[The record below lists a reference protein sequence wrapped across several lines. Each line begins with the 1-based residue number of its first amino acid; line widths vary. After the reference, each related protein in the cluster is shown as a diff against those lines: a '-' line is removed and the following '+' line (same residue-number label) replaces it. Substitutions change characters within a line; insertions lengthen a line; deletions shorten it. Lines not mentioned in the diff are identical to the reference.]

1 MTRIRPLLVCV
12 LAVAFLGVSAAAAQ
26 AACNK
31 TWTGGSGDW
40 SEPGHWSPTG
50 VPEPSESACI
60 TAAGT
65 YTVKL
70 HAGGGNVASLTVGGS
85 SGVQTVEVEGTS
97 YVYGGETQRVTQLAM
112 GSGSFAAN
120 TRLILNAT
128 GGGTAT
134 GSEELGAS
142 AFLAGGPI
150 EEHGQVET
158 VVTDPKFDD
167 RIKVNGLKIEPGASV
182 QVASGT
188 LKFIEEGEG
197 AYPWSVTNEG
207 TFTVASG
214 AAVTMQP
221 SFAGDA
227 AFTND
232 GAVVNDGSISGSGTE
247 WVQSGGSESGNEVV
261 LQNGSTLVDS
271 AGTGTFLGNYGTL
284 VLTGTIPAG
293 QTVIV
298 RGEPFN
304 YGGETYF
311 TTGLSNGATE
321 LVNDGTLVLNPTG
334 SGETGGGNVNVEPG
348 SIHNNGT
355 IDVETETASRV
366 TQLQE
371 SLTNGPSGHLEIN
384 GGIFQGNSG
393 ARIANEGLTTVA
405 PGAVLQLQEASAFVN
420 TGTFSPEI
428 ASAGSFGAVQLF
440 SPCCSGPGVFST
452 GGTLAPVLVGGFTP
466 ATGQE
471 FDVFALDGGKFEGT
485 FPSVANGFTG
495 DYSHESSETAFVGV
509 IYGGSSGG
517 GGGGGGGNTGP
528 PPVSPFPHLTSASSK
543 DGKVTAKLSC
553 PAGGATCAPGVL
565 KVTVL
570 EHLNKHGRIVA
581 VTAKKARTKTV
592 TIASATVTV
601 SAGGVV
607 SVTLKLNA
615 SGRALL
621 TGYKKLSAFLTLSSG
636 GKRLQRLEV
645 RLVEPKNKRK

>member
-1 MTRIRPLLVCV
+1 LTTRIRLLLVPV
-12 LAVAFLGVSAAAAQ
+12 LAVVLLGVSTAAAQ

-31 TWTGGSGDW
+31 TWIDGSGDW
-40 SEPGHWSPTG
+40 EEASHWTPSGGP
-50 VPEPSESACI
+50 PSSSESACI
-60 TAAGT
+60 TEPGT

-70 HAGGGNVASLTVGGS
+70 HAGGGNVTSLTVGGS
-85 SGVQTVEVEGTS
+85 AGVQTVEVDGTS
-97 YVYGGETQRVTQLAM
+97 YIYGGETQRVTQLAM

-128 GGGTAT
+128 GGGTAA

-167 RIKVNGLKIEPGASV
+167 RIKVNGLKIEPGASM
-182 QVASGT
+182 QVSSGT

-207 TFTVASG
+207 TFTVAAS

-232 GAVVNDGSISGSGTE
+232 GSLVNDGSITGSGTE

-284 VLTGTIPAG
+284 VLTGTIPSG

-304 YGGETYF
+304 YGGETYN

-334 SGETGGGNVNVEPG
+334 SGETGGNVNVEPG
-348 SIHNNGT
+348 SIHNNGV
-355 IDVETETASRV
+355 IDIETETASRV

-371 SLTNGPSGHLEIN
+371 SLTNGASGHLEIN

-393 ARIANEGLTTVA
+393 ARIANEGLTTLA

-428 ASAGSFGAVQLF
+428 ASATSFSVVQLF
-440 SPCCSGPGVFST
+440 SPCCNGPGVFTT

-485 FPSVANGFTG
+485 FPSVVNGFTG
-495 DYSHESSETAFVGV
+495 DYAHEASETAFVGV
-509 IYGGSSGG
+509 VYGGSSGG
-517 GGGGGGGNTGP
+517 GGGGGGGGGTTPP
-528 PPVSPFPHLTSASSK
+528 PPVPTLKSASGK
-543 DGKVTAKLSC
+543 DGKIAAKLSC
-553 PAGGATCAPGVL
+553 PAGGAACSPGTL

-570 EHLNKHGRIVA
+570 EHLSKHGRILA

-601 SAGGVV
+601 AAGGVV
-607 SVTLKLNA
+607 TVKLKLNA
-615 SGRALL
+615 TGRALL
-621 TGYKKLSAFLTLSSG
+621 AHYKKLNVLLSLSSG
-636 GKRLQRLEV
+636 GKTLQRLTV
-645 RLVEPKNKRK
+645 HMVEPKKKRK